1 MAVRGDLTV
10 EWNLSP
16 RVITV
21 AAPSTEITIQDLH
34 DTCRTI
40 EASNEAMDEKVLIDS
55 SGYENLG
62 GGTKVGITA
71 TLQNA
76 LVAFEARLGPTYEQ
90 CSVSGGNLVAVDDV
104 GVTIKTPISPT
115 AFTQV
120 VTTASSSATQSE
132 QEALQY
138 ASFQNGVWIDA
149 LSQNS
154 GTEFPN
160 GSREFPVNNGT
171 DAILIANGRGF
182 DRLFIIGNYTFTADH
197 NINSFTIEGQNAAKS
212 NITIEDGAQAILL
225 ELFEAHVTGVLD
237 GGSTLRE
244 CLVDN
249 LNYVNGFIHQCI
261 LNPGII
267 VLGGNN
273 VAFIMDS
280 FSGVAGV
287 STPIIDMGGSGQ
299 GLAMRNYSGGIQ
311 LNNMNGSDSVS
322 IDLLAGQVVLDTTV
336 TSGTIIVRGNGK
348 IVDTSGNHI
357 LTGTWNGGVN
367 VINETPGVLHQHT
380 LDSIG
385 DAVWSH
391 TQ

>member
-10 EWNLSP
+10 EWDLSP

-21 AAPSTEITIQDLH
+21 ASPSTEISVQDLH
-34 DTCRTI
+34 DSCRFL
-40 EASNEAMDEKVLIDS
+40 EAEPVAMDDKSLIDS
-55 SGYENLG
+55 SGFENLG

-90 CSVSGGNLVAVDDV
+90 CSVSGGNLVAINES
-104 GVTIKTPISPT
+104 GVTFKTPISPT

-120 VTTASSSATQSE
+120 VTTASSSATQSD

-138 ASFQNGVWIDA
+138 ASFQNGVWIDE
-149 LSQNS
+149 NS
-154 GTEFPN
+154 ENAGTDFPN
-160 GSREFPVNNGT
+160 GSREYPVNNGS
-171 DAILIANGRGF
+171 DAILIANSRGF
-182 DRLFIIGNYTFTADH
+182 DKLFILGNYTFTTGH
-197 NINSFTIEGQNAAKS
+197 NINGFSIEGQNAAKS
-212 NITIEDGAQAILL
+212 NVTIEDGADAMLL

-261 LNPGII
+261 LNPGTI

-273 VAFIMDS
+273 TAFIMDS

-299 GLAMRNYSGGIQ
+299 GLAMRNYSGGIH
-311 LNNMNGSDSVS
+311 LKNKTGSDSVS
-322 IDLLAGQVVLDTTV
+322 IDLLAGQVILDSTV
-336 TSGTIIVRGNGK
+336 TGGTIVVRGNGK
-348 IVDTSGNHI
+348 VIDTFGNHI

-367 VINETPGVLHQHT
+367 VINETPSVMHEHT
-380 LDSIG
+380 LDSISS
-385 DAVWSH
+385 AVWNHS
-391 TQ
+391 Q